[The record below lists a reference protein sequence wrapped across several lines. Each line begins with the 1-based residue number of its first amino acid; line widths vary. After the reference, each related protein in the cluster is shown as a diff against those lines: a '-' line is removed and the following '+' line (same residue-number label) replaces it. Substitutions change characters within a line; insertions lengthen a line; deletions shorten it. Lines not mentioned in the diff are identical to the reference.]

1 MGVGDQFHATAV
13 LPRDWAGTHYTS
25 SCVGFGTGLDG
36 CGEDTIPCPHQ
47 GSKPVVSSRHT
58 DYANPAPK

>member
-13 LPRDWAGTHYTS
+13 LPRDWAGTHYTAI
-25 SCVGFGTGLDG
+25 CMGLGRGLDV
-36 CGEDTIPCPHQ
+36 CREDTISCPHRV
-47 GSKPVVSSRHT
+47 SNPVVSSRHT